1 MMKKTI
7 KERIALIAAC
17 GMALSSPV
25 IFPVGAAYAS
35 AASEAAAATEAD
47 GKEASQTT
55 RKASN
60 PLIIDEASL
69 FSAADMASLGEDQA
83 QIHKKGD
90 VSINY
95 KFYTYTYSDGK
106 NAKEH
111 AKQLADEFEY
121 KGGDVPF
128 ILVLDTKGGTF
139 HFIEDMRLSP
149 YTPAGYLA
157 SLGNQLLSKGMTA
170 SHAKE
175 FIVRADSVLTM
186 NVDGDFA
193 YTGQMKGNEAAMKAF
208 VTTKDFDSTQKTKN
222 KASVKENCVQM
233 NCLPSAAENEDSSN
247 TGILAAALA
256 LVAAAG
262 TIAAFAIRRKK
273 QDGVWKK

>member
-25 IFPVGAAYAS
+25 IFPVDTAYAS
-35 AASEAAAATEAD
+35 AASETTAATEAD
-47 GKEASQTT
+47 GKAASQTA

-69 FSAADMASLGEDQA
+69 FSATDMASLGEDQA

-121 KGGDVPF
+121 KGGDAPF

-149 YTPAGYLA
+149 YTPAAYLA
-157 SLGNQLLSKGMTA
+157 SLGSQLLSKEMTA
-170 SHAKE
+170 THAKE

-193 YTGQMKGNEAAMKAF
+193 YTGQMKGNEEAMKAF
-208 VTTKDFDSTQKTKN
+208 VTTKDFDSMQKNKS
-222 KASVKENCVQM
+222 KASVKENCVQAD
-233 NCLPSAAENEDSSN
+233 CLPTAETEGSSN
-247 TGILAAALA
+247 TGILAAILA